1 MMSEKVLQVDDLK
14 VYYPV
19 RQGLMGR
26 VLYVKAVDGVTLDV
40 EKGEVLG
47 IVGESGCGKSTLGKA
62 VSPGKG
68 AAPLPQ
74 TDPDDLSGP
83 LRLPEPAHDGPRY
96 HRGADDHP

>member
-47 IVGESGCGKSTLGKA
+47 IVGESGCGPREAGSSSTDGT
-62 VSPGKG
+62 SPISRKRSC
-68 AAPLPQ
+68 AP
-74 TDPDDLSGP
+74 TANRS
-83 LRLPEPAHDGPRY
+83 R
-96 HRGADDHP
+96 

>member
-47 IVGESGCGKSTLGKA
+47 IVGGESPAAGSPPWARPYASSSAPREAGSSSTDGT
-62 VSPGKG
+62 SPISRKRSC
-68 AAPLPQ
+68 AP
-74 TDPDDLSGP
+74 TANRS
-83 LRLPEPAHDGPRY
+83 R
-96 HRGADDHP
+96 